1 MSNGK
6 IYASGLHNTLMLVLD
21 LTTEDCPIPFMKSF
35 ATLIKM
41 KNGEQL
47 EVITSD
53 PKCYDML
60 LEGAKSLQQK
70 VVNSYNEQ
78 GKYHVILE
86 RIEGNKKEKVEST
99 C

>member
-1 MSNGK
+1 MQ
-6 IYASGLHNTLMLVLD
+6 VLD
-21 LTTEDCPIPFMKSF
+21 LTTEECPIPFMKSF

-60 LEGAKSLQQK
+60 LEGAKTLQQK
-70 VVNSYNEQ
+70 VLDSYKKE
-78 GKYHVILE
+78 GKYYVIFE
-86 RIEGNKKEKVEST
+86 RVENRAEKIEST